1 MKKWKTIPDDVV
13 FAVCDR
19 FMLGE
24 KVSAIAKWVER
35 EKGLVLNREEIYP
48 LVVEGRERD
57 LIRLIPPTES
67 TAEVRI
73 RDLLARVQGRAT
85 LPRVT
90 VPSTGGGAGAEH
102 VAAAAADV
110 VMATIHEIW
119 RRKRKDLGREK
130 ESTRYLPRKLWKSSR
145 AEENEDWQTAVH
157 LGLGAGLTTQRVAM
171 FLAGTLKR
179 SGDERPN
186 IYIHALTSGHSVG
199 SPQTSPMYYFSF
211 FHGIPGIGWVSFYA
225 PPYVREDDYDLVR
238 SLPGVKP
245 AYEARSKID
254 VVITAFG
261 SRQDGHGDYTRFMG
275 AYPDL
280 LGADSTRLE
289 RAGWIGDVQ
298 YRPYSD
304 TGPITATTTY
314 RPATLF
320 ELSDLA
326 QMAIDPQKAVI
337 LVAGPC
343 RTCGS
348 LRGDALLPLLRS
360 PSLAVWSHLIVD
372 LGTANQCIGLAW
384 PT

>member
-19 FMLGE
+19 FMHGE

-48 LVVEGRERD
+48 LLVEGRERD
-57 LIRLIPPTES
+57 LIRLIPPTEA
-67 TAEVRI
+67 TAELRI
-73 RDLLARVQGRAT
+73 REVLGRVQQRAQ

-110 VMATIHEIW
+110 VMKTICEVW
-119 RRKRKDLGREK
+119 ESKRKALGREK

-145 AEENEDWQTAVH
+145 ADEDWDTAVH
-157 LGLGAGLTTQRVAM
+157 IGLGAGLTTQRVAM
-171 FLAGTLKR
+171 FLAGSLKR
-179 SGDERPN
+179 CGDNRPN
-186 IYIHALTSGHSVG
+186 IHIHALTSGHSVG
-199 SPQTSPMYYFSF
+199 SPQTAPMYYFSF
-211 FHGIPGIGWVSFYA
+211 FHGIPGIRWVSFYA
-225 PPYVREDDYDLVR
+225 PPYVREEDYDLVR
-238 SLPGVKP
+238 NLPGVKP
-245 AYEARSKID
+245 AYAARSKID

-261 SRQDGHGDYTRFMG
+261 SRKDGHGDYTRFM
-275 AYPDL
+275 ADYPDL
-280 LGADSTRLE
+280 LGADADRLDD
-289 RAGWIGDVQ
+289 AGWTGDVQ

-326 QMAIDPQKAVI
+326 QMALDSQKAVI

-372 LGTANQCIGLAW
+372 LETANQCIGLAW